1 VSGDVYETVEEL
13 ARRLG
18 PLASRNAPL
27 GARTTYRIGG
37 TAALMVE
44 AADEESLATC
54 HQALAQLP
62 DPVPVLVVGRGS
74 NMLVAESGF
83 PGLAIALGAGFQAT
97 EITGAGVRGGSVVR
111 AGAAVGLQ
119 ALARQTA
126 TAGLTGFEW
135 AVGVP
140 GSVGGAV
147 RMNAGGHG
155 SEMAGVLARA
165 RLFDLETG
173 QAASR
178 EVAALGLGYRRSAVG
193 PSEVVVGAEIILGP
207 CDPGAALEKVAE
219 VVRWRQVNQP
229 GGSNAGSVFTNP
241 AGDSAGR
248 LIEASGLKGMRHGT
262 ASVSEKHANFFQAD
276 RQGSADDVKALVDEV
291 RALVHERQGVD
302 LVPELRMVGFPD
314 IPFPIFV
321 AGGSPST
328 STRGLASGSGS
339 RAPR

>member
-1 VSGDVYETVEEL
+1 MPRAVEEL
-13 ARRLG
+13 ARLLG

-37 TAALMVE
+37 TASLLVE
-44 AADEESLATC
+44 AADEDGLAVC
-54 HQALAQLP
+54 HEALAELARP
-62 DPVPVLVVGRGS
+62 LPVLVVGRGS

-83 PGLAIALGAGFQAT
+83 PGLAITLGAGFQAT
-97 EITGAGVRGGSVVR
+97 EITGPDFR

-155 SEMAGVLARA
+155 SEMAGVLVRA

-173 QAASR
+173 QATSR
-178 EVAALGLGYRRSAVG
+178 EAADLELDYRRSAVG
-193 PSEVVVGAEIILGP
+193 PSEVVVGAEIMLGP
-207 CDPGAALEKVAE
+207 CDPAEALEKVAE
-219 VVRWRQVNQP
+219 VVRWRQANQP

-241 AGDSAGR
+241 TGDSAGR
-248 LIEASGLKGMRHGT
+248 LIDASGLKGMRHGS

-276 RQGSADDVKALVDEV
+276 RLGSADDVKALVDEV
-291 RALVHERQGVD
+291 RALVYERQGVD
-302 LVPELRMVGFPD
+302 LVPELRMIGFPD
-314 IPFPIFV
+314 TPLPVFDARRASKV
-321 AGGSPST
+321 ST
-328 STRGLASGSGS
+328 STRGSASGSGS
-339 RAPR
+339 GVAR